1 MHVCYTAHLT
11 FFTYC
16 LLTPLM
22 SPKHTKCE
30 LTDCLIDC
38 CYMEAITGPCLMPFL
53 CCRSCQMIT
62 AKQLS
67 CARII
72 AICCTAHLTLLHA
85 SNNSSTLHE
94 ILVLQI
100 LSDDYSKAAFLCQ
113 DRSIHFHAKYGQ
125 HYTTRVPSFGRDL
138 AYAPFSADLLV
149 VGSAPE
155 VYRCAALLGTHH
167 ACTTWRGL

>member
-1 MHVCYTAHLT
+1 MQAVTV
-11 FFTYC
+11 
-16 LLTPLM
+16 
-22 SPKHTKCE
+22 
-30 LTDCLIDC
+30 
-38 CYMEAITGPCLMPFL
+38 PCLMPFL
-53 CCRSCQMIT
+53 CCRSCQTTT
-62 AKQLS
+62 ARQLS

-72 AICCTAHLTLLHA
+72 AYCCTAHLTLLHA
-85 SNNSSTLHE
+85 SIHRVMPHAAV
-94 ILVLQI
+94 VLQI

-155 VYRCAALLGTHH
+155 VYRCVAVFDTQPACIMCPKPALATRKGSG
-167 ACTTWRGL
+167 AWQ